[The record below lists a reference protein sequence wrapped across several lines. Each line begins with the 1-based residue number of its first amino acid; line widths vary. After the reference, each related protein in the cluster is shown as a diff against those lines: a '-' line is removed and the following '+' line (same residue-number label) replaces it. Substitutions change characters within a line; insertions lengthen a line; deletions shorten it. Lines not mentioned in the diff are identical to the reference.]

1 MPIAH
6 KSAISVGMLYVPV
19 SLHKT
24 TRETGISFN
33 QLCKDDSGNHQRI
46 KYQKI
51 CPSCGKEVKSS
62 EIIKG
67 FEYEKGK
74 YVTITEDELERI
86 KTKKD
91 KTIHVIHFAKITDVD
106 PIMFDRDYYLAPEPG
121 GEKAFELLRQALFS
135 SKKIAI
141 AKTVMGN
148 KEELV
153 ALYPTKNDIIAK
165 ILFFQE
171 EIQPIPSIN
180 KVQVDKKELE
190 MAKMLIASMTEPF
203 KAEEY
208 EDEYQAKLRE
218 AIQTKINGQEIVTAG
233 NEQQTTAIDLMTA
246 LQQTLEMANNHSIPS

>member
-51 CPSCGKEVKSS
+51 CPSCNKEIKASD
-62 EIIKG
+62 IIKG
-67 FEYEKGK
+67 YEYEKGK

-91 KTIHVIHFAKITDVD
+91 KTIHIIYFTKLTEID
-106 PIMFDRDYYLAPEPG
+106 PILFDKDYYLAPLPG
-121 GEKAFELLRQALFS
+121 ADKAYELLRQALLS
-135 SKKIAI
+135 TKKAAV
-141 AKTVMGN
+141 AKTVLGN

-153 ALYPTKNDIIAK
+153 VLYPTKYSIIAK
-165 ILFFQE
+165 MIFFQE
-171 EIQPIPSIN
+171 EIQPVPNIP
-180 KVQVDKKELE
+180 KVQLDKKELE
-190 MAKMLIASMTEPF
+190 MAKSLITSMTEPF
-203 KAEEY
+203 NHDEFA
-208 EDEYQAKLRE
+208 DEYQIKLRE

-233 NEQQTTAIDLMTA
+233 SDQQTTAIDLISA

>member
-33 QLCKDDSGNHQRI
+33 QLCKDDSGKHQRI

-51 CPSCGKEVKSS
+51 CPSCGKEVKSN

-106 PIMFDRDYYLAPEPG
+106 PIMFDRDYYLVPESG
-121 GEKAFELLRQALFS
+121 GEKAFELLRQALLS

-165 ILFFQE
+165 ILFFKE

-190 MAKMLIASMTEPF
+190 MAKTLIASMTEPF

-218 AIQTKINGQEIVTAG
+218 AIQTKINGQEIVVAG
-233 NEQQTTAIDLMTA
+233 NEQPTTAIDLMSA